1 MNPRLKIFLFV
12 ICALIFLFLLL
23 KLRARRAE
31 VKYILPWL
39 FLDLVLAVVTAFPGI
54 LDVFCALFGIETPS
68 NMLFFFALILLSAV
82 VFSLPL
88 ALSRQN
94 AQIRELTQRLAL
106 WEARDRGGDPA
117 EHEGND
123 REEGADRG
131 GR

>member
-12 ICALIFLFLLL
+12 ICALIFLYLLL

-54 LDVFCALFGIETPS
+54 LNWFCALFGIETPS

-82 VFSLPL
+82 VFSLTL

-106 WEARDRGGDPA
+106 WEAREHSGDPA
-117 EHEGND
+117 QDKRED
-123 REEGADRG
+123 REEGANRG

>member
-54 LDVFCALFGIETPS
+54 LDFFCALFGIETPS

-82 VFSLPL
+82 VFSLTL
-88 ALSRQN
+88 ALSRLN
-94 AQIRELTQRLAL
+94 AQVRELTQRLAL
-106 WEARDRGGDPA
+106 WEDRAGAPA
-117 EHEGND
+117 EDAAKGREG
-123 REEGADRG
+123 
-131 GR
+131 